1 MEQLGEPPA
10 GMLRNT
16 YEIQAENRV
25 YSGRNL
31 SVENAMES
39 TPNILII
46 EDDEIVAKT
55 IERCLRGKD
64 YRVQVTNSGVAGLK
78 AARRK
83 VPDLVI
89 LDVIMP
95 GMDGYT
101 VCKEM
106 REDVQ
111 LKDVPVLF
119 LTAKIKA
126 EDAIVGLSMGAD
138 DYLGKPFNLDEL
150 LLRIKAILRRTK
162 TPTPSAPAASPGK
175 KPAPSLPEEEHVI
188 RLGDYSLNTR
198 TYIFTSPSKGKF
210 RVTPVQYALL
220 YHLMTHPN
228 KIFSPSLLLEEV
240 WDYPGE
246 TGSADLVRVHIKN
259 LRESIEEDPK
269 NPKFIKT
276 IQGYGYSIQM
286 DE

>member
-1 MEQLGEPPA
+1 MDE
-10 GMLRNT
+10 
-16 YEIQAENRV
+16 
-25 YSGRNL
+25 
-31 SVENAMES
+31 AMES
-39 TPNILII
+39 SPNILII

-55 IERCLRGKD
+55 IERCLRGND
-64 YRVQVTNSGVAGLK
+64 YRVQVTNTGVAGLK

-106 REDVQ
+106 REDLI

-126 EDAIVGLSMGAD
+126 EDAIVGLSVGAD

-162 TPTPSAPAASPGK
+162 SPDRSASFAVAESPAAERK
-175 KPAPSLPEEEHVI
+175 KAAQTQPEEEHVI
-188 RLGDYSLNTR
+188 RLGEYSLNTR
-198 TYIFTSPSKGKF
+198 TYIFSSPFKGKF

-259 LRESIEEDPK
+259 LRESIEEDPR

-276 IQGYGYSIQM
+276 IQGYGYSIQL